1 MTSAVSNPL
10 KVELRDLSQKL
21 EQELIEYQKSRT
33 NPSVFRKI
41 QYWIFPEDKRLAGL
55 KTVIAQGTQTAVSR
69 EVHFKSSDDKALA
82 AIGSHDLW
90 GVCTKMAN
98 MMAAEQE
105 KNRKVSQ
112 QYERRM
118 GDLGAIFSKYYT
130 AFCSLER
137 AFATYHNNKSATGQ
151 ARAEIRS
158 LYDGTVGFFK
168 RVFS

>member
-1 MTSAVSNPL
+1 MTSSISNPL

-21 EQELIEYQKSRT
+21 EQELIEYQESRT

-41 QYWIFPEDKRLAGL
+41 HYWIFPEDKRLAGL
-55 KTVIAQGTQTAVSR
+55 KTVIAQGAQTAVST
-69 EVHFKSSDDKALA
+69 EVHFKNSDDQTLA
-82 AIGSHDLW
+82 NIGSHDLW

-98 MMAAEQE
+98 MMAVERE
-105 KNRKVSQ
+105 KNQKISQ
-112 QYERRM
+112 QYKRQM

-137 AFATYHNNKSATGQ
+137 AFATYHSSKSAAGQ

-158 LYDGTVGFFK
+158 LYDGTVSFFK